1 VLRADSIS
9 ENLRGPLLSDELSVS
24 TTTTTIL
31 GELFPTDDISSL
43 VVGGRDSSPPTTL
56 GPIQEAL
63 TQKSSFLVNNVI
75 DESTKVDI
83 EDVSEVQISND
94 EVSLS
99 IGLTCTIGCDD
110 EEVVSN
116 EVVTLTNA
124 SFLPSEVIQQISGEP
139 DPVIKGELDGTI
151 TIEASGFEPES
162 FVEVYMF
169 SEPTFVGILQTDANG
184 NIIGNLPTPDLEPGI
199 HTLQALGTSESG
211 NAVVSNVKVELID
224 TDNIAFTNDEGNDYV
239 AWDFDTDTNYVED
252 KDYLVQYYY
261 IEDQLGETPTVL
273 ANTGFNLNYFG
284 IAGVAS
290 FFTGLFLFTR
300 YRKKRLVSKV
310 PNSNSMDSLYKNIY
324 ILKIKIESLA
334 KESVDVLINFN
345 KVNPYLNKG
354 LYSKNQNEI
363 IENLN
368 NEVLNLI
375 SSVQNIEGKS
385 SKKEKISRIELE
397 NILQLI
403 ASEKIEFKFN
413 NEILE
418 NIQETQVVVDTELK
432 PKKSNRKR
440 TNRGFAKIL
449 TGVSMLLIFSGLLIT
464 GYAFNEMYLTNSKQ
478 EAAQEKLAA
487 IYNGEASSG
496 EVEEV
501 FAAESNLINL
511 RDLFND
517 TPIFDNFINQALPED
532 NVTADDGKPELF
544 GYLEISSIN
553 VKQYVL
559 AGTNENTLELG
570 PGHYSSTAL
579 PGTGGNVGIAG
590 HRTTYGAPFGNLD
603 ALNVGDTM
611 LLTVDSKTFHY
622 QVDSID
628 VVEAVGGEYVLFD
641 RGDDRLT
648 LTTCHPKYSAKE
660 RLIVSGILTKIEVIS

>member
-1 VLRADSIS
+1 
-9 ENLRGPLLSDELSVS
+9 
-24 TTTTTIL
+24 
-31 GELFPTDDISSL
+31 
-43 VVGGRDSSPPTTL
+43 
-56 GPIQEAL
+56 
-63 TQKSSFLVNNVI
+63 
-75 DESTKVDI
+75 
-83 EDVSEVQISND
+83 
-94 EVSLS
+94 
-99 IGLTCTIGCDD
+99 
-110 EEVVSN
+110 
-116 EVVTLTNA
+116 
-124 SFLPSEVIQQISGEP
+124 
-139 DPVIKGELDGTI
+139 
-151 TIEASGFEPES
+151 
-162 FVEVYMF
+162 
-169 SEPTFVGILQTDANG
+169 
-184 NIIGNLPTPDLEPGI
+184 
-199 HTLQALGTSESG
+199 
-211 NAVVSNVKVELID
+211 
-224 TDNIAFTNDEGNDYV
+224 
-239 AWDFDTDTNYVED
+239 
-252 KDYLVQYYY
+252 
-261 IEDQLGETPTVL
+261 
-273 ANTGFNLNYFG
+273 
-284 IAGVAS
+284 
-290 FFTGLFLFTR
+290 
-300 YRKKRLVSKV
+300 
-310 PNSNSMDSLYKNIY
+310 
-324 ILKIKIESLA
+324 LA